1 MIMMAKKRG
10 RPKNKSLEEMLPKF
24 DTDDELMDY
33 LILQS
38 LKINVMMVD
47 SAIKKNNIKEKN
59 SAVQR
64 AKVYERKA
72 TIDGLKTTMA
82 MIKDKNIV
90 ELKNKFDSF
99 EFGLIENND
108 EAIFEFENMKK
119 EFETIKQ
126 N

>member
-1 MIMMAKKRG
+1 MARKRG
-10 RPKNKSLEEMLPKF
+10 RPKNKSLDELLPKF
-24 DTDDELMDY
+24 ESDDELMDY

-38 LKINVMMVD
+38 LKINVMMVE
-47 SAIKKNNIKEKN
+47 SAVKKNNIKEKN
-59 SAVQR
+59 SSVQR

-90 ELKNKFDSF
+90 DLKNKFDSF
-99 EFGLIENND
+99 EFGLIEDND

>member
-1 MIMMAKKRG
+1 MTRKRG
-10 RPKNKSLEEMLPKF
+10 RPKNKSLEELLPKF
-24 DTDDELMDY
+24 ENDNELMDY

-38 LKINVMMVD
+38 LKINVMMVE

-82 MIKDKNIV
+82 MIRDKSIV
-90 ELKNKFDSF
+90 DLKNKFDSF
-99 EFGLIENND
+99 EFGLIANNE
-108 EAIFEFENMKK
+108 EAKFEFEKLND
-119 EFETIKQ
+119 EFEKIKTK
-126 N
+126 